1 MQLARVIGS
10 VVSTQKIP
18 GLQGIKMLVLQPL
31 DSSGKDVGQ
40 PLISVDSVGAGVG
53 ETVFYAKSKEGAM
66 TLTDPT
72 VCADAGAAAAARVG
86 ELFAVHVIPRPHDD
100 VEMIL
105 PHKD

>member
-66 TLTDPT
+66 TLTDPS
-72 VCADAGAAAAARVG
+72 VCADAGIAG
-86 ELFAVHVIPRPHDD
+86 
-100 VEMIL
+100 IL
-105 PHKD
+105 DYYYSVKKEDQ